1 MVMPC
6 NELHSK
12 HFSFTGFLFT
22 ILGLCE
28 WNVPE
33 GGLFLWLKA
42 FGIGDTWDM
51 LMERG
56 LKKNVMLVPGRA
68 FATRKGKT
76 RQRMIWKFKMSC
88 LFEL

>member
-1 MVMPC
+1 LEDPKTFFVSGIC
-6 NELHSK
+6 Q
-12 HFSFTGFLFT
+12 
-22 ILGLCE
+22 

-68 FATRKGKT
+68 FATKKSMLNYFLST
-76 RQRMIWKFKMSC
+76 NH
-88 LFEL
+88 L